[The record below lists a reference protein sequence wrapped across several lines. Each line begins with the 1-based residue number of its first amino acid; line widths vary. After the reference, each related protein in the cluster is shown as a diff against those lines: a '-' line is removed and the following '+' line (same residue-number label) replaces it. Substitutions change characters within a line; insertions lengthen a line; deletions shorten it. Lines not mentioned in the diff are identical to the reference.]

1 MAVNS
6 ISWQV
11 PSKFRFYSKKPKRN
25 VYVRPYLVEF
35 KRLLES
41 RITAIKG
48 VSNHELLHTVVALYD
63 SCLPEITPEVLYPT
77 VCGKWA
83 KTLILLRDFEDVL
96 LEMKGLCPEETEE
109 LAQSRTDQ
117 TLARLTDDLSTP
129 DLFNEQSHETLSLS
143 PSTDT
148 ADLQEIKVSKEE
160 EKLKKQVSWS
170 DTKQTDDNLVSDNEN
185 SEDEDSLKTKNI
197 CNTCS
202 SDILCCKS
210 DSGVVL
216 IEDEREDDKHVEK
229 TRGEDKSN
237 AKEKEIEPR
246 KFDGVFSDTE
256 SEESAESEDEEEDF
270 SKGAEDFVKAARQRR
285 TERHD
290 KVGIESIVIGAA
302 TFERSYSIAR
312 QRSSEKV
319 IQLDLLAVRKRC
331 RKSGIGKFLVETLKD
346 PTIIGPY
353 DTIAVY
359 ADNEAVDFFK
369 RNGFTDDVVLC
380 SRFSELTDNWINST
394 LMCYL
399 PPFTGSDY
407 SGAFRSEEDLKAM
420 DEDIRKWREKSLEA
434 YQAQT
439 SCFLFLFT
447 EKELVAYK
455 MREKDGVLVDGD
467 SEDDGDL
474 YEALAE
480 MLSKK
485 HVTDS
490 ELDLDL
496 EAISHGD
503 FRDVPEEDE
512 EFVSS
517 FITSRS
523 EKQLVQ
529 QLKRSLL
536 STKNYSDIV
545 VNSVKKVESCH
556 IAFMETGFDS
566 RAQRLGDPVI
576 CTQLYFCGGASDEQ
590 IERIMKQGF
599 SKKDFTR
606 GPYGKG
612 LYFSAQACQGAAFSE
627 PGKLLLCN
635 VGLGLTESVVVQDR
649 GRSLP
654 PPGYDSILTAGRT
667 PSPVSS
673 QASPQQEYVVF
684 DPLQGGN
691 FKATLNS
698 KWIVKFEDM
707 VENLT
712 SRKAQVCDSR
722 VPEKFQLS
730 SDVFSD
736 AGVDLSKPVIW

>member
-117 TLARLTDDLSTP
+117 TLARLTDELSTP

-160 EKLKKQVSWS
+160 EKLKKQVSWG

-290 KVGIESIVIGAA
+290 KVSESSVGIESIVIGAA

-312 QRSSEKV
+312 QRPSEKV

-331 RKSGIGKFLVETLKD
+331 RKSGVGKFLVETLKD

-439 SCFLFLFT
+439 SCVMRMQHEIKTLRAIVDTQEEAIKTLT
-447 EKELVAYK
+447 SAKERIEKEKYKLEKELLAYK

-612 LYFSAQACQGAAFSE
+612 LYFSAQACQAAAFSA

-684 DPLQGGN
+684 DPLQ
-691 FKATLNS
+691 AIPVYL
-698 KWIVKFEDM
+698 
-707 VENLT
+707 VEYSC
-712 SRKAQVCDSR
+712 SR
-722 VPEKFQLS
+722 
-730 SDVFSD
+730 
-736 AGVDLSKPVIW
+736 

>member
-1 MAVNS
+1 M
-6 ISWQV
+6 
-11 PSKFRFYSKKPKRN
+11 
-25 VYVRPYLVEF
+25 
-35 KRLLES
+35 
-41 RITAIKG
+41 
-48 VSNHELLHTVVALYD
+48 
-63 SCLPEITPEVLYPT
+63 
-77 VCGKWA
+77 
-83 KTLILLRDFEDVL
+83 
-96 LEMKGLCPEETEE
+96 
-109 LAQSRTDQ
+109 
-117 TLARLTDDLSTP
+117 
-129 DLFNEQSHETLSLS
+129 
-143 PSTDT
+143 
-148 ADLQEIKVSKEE
+148 
-160 EKLKKQVSWS
+160 
-170 DTKQTDDNLVSDNEN
+170 
-185 SEDEDSLKTKNI
+185 
-197 CNTCS
+197 
-202 SDILCCKS
+202 
-210 DSGVVL
+210 
-216 IEDEREDDKHVEK
+216 
-229 TRGEDKSN
+229 
-237 AKEKEIEPR
+237 
-246 KFDGVFSDTE
+246 
-256 SEESAESEDEEEDF
+256 
-270 SKGAEDFVKAARQRR
+270 RQRP
-285 TERHD
+285 
-290 KVGIESIVIGAA
+290 
-302 TFERSYSIAR
+302 
-312 QRSSEKV
+312 SEKV

-331 RKSGIGKFLVETLKD
+331 RKSGVGKFLVETLKD

-439 SCFLFLFT
+439 SCVMRMQHEIKTLRAIVDTQEEAIKTLT
-447 EKELVAYK
+447 SAKERIENEKYKLEKELLAYK
-455 MREKDGVLVDGD
+455 MREKDGILVDGD

-474 YEALAE
+474 YEALAQ

-536 STKNYSDIV
+536 STNNYSDIV

-612 LYFSAQACQGAAFSE
+612 LYFSAQACQAAAFSA

-684 DPLQGGN
+684 DPLQ
-691 FKATLNS
+691 AIPVYL
-698 KWIVKFEDM
+698 
-707 VENLT
+707 VEYSC
-712 SRKAQVCDSR
+712 SR
-722 VPEKFQLS
+722 
-730 SDVFSD
+730 
-736 AGVDLSKPVIW
+736 